1 MFSTLEAHDLPSL
14 IHSTQSWRMSYP
26 IQSSL
31 LVYEILNCLEENQE
45 KINHSWPR
53 LACRL
58 VISVEISP

>member
-1 MFSTLEAHDLPSL
+1 MFSTLEQPDLHSL

-31 LVYEILNCLEENQE
+31 LVYKILNCLEENQE
-45 KINHSWPR
+45 KTNHSWPL
-53 LACRL
+53 LACGL